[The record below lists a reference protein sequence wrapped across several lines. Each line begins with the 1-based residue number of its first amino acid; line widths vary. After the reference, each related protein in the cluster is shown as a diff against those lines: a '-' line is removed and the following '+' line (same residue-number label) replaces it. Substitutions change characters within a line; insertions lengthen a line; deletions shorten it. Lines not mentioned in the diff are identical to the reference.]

1 MPQELPSLL
10 VQSTM
15 LCRNLAGQSGSVT
28 LLPQGE
34 LNEIRN
40 LGRLGGYLGFG
51 CVPPPVSGTPEE
63 SLTGD
68 GNGVKTGAKI
78 VRHGRSI
85 TFQMAEVMVSRRMFQ
100 QVLDA
105 IGALRPLP
113 SARF

>member
-1 MPQELPSLL
+1 
-10 VQSTM
+10 
-15 LCRNLAGQSGSVT
+15 
-28 LLPQGE
+28 

-51 CVPPPVSGTPEE
+51 C
-63 SLTGD
+63 GD

-85 TFQMAEVMVSRRMFQ
+85 TFQMAEVMISRRMFQ

>member
-1 MPQELPSLL
+1 MPSA
-10 VQSTM
+10 S
-15 LCRNLAGQSGSVT
+15 
-28 LLPQGE
+28 
-34 LNEIRN
+34 
-40 LGRLGGYLGFG
+40 RLSAIPNADPRDALMAV
-51 CVPPPVSGTPEE
+51 VPPPVSGTPEE

-85 TFQMAEVMVSRRMFQ
+85 TFQMAEVMISRGVFQ